1 MYNLN
6 IYILY
11 LSLFTLDGKPRIAM
25 FFFFLLYFNFQ
36 LNLRERKKIVKNQLK
51 CCHPFRFVVRVF
63 LLKLE
68 FANNTVIVTSGK
80 KVTSS
85 F

>member
-1 MYNLN
+1 M
-6 IYILY
+6 
-11 LSLFTLDGKPRIAM
+11 SLFTLDGKPRIAM
-25 FFFFLLYFNFQ
+25 FFFC
-36 LNLRERKKIVKNQLK
+36 LNLKLRERKKIVKDQLK
-51 CCHPFRFVVRVF
+51 CCRPFRFVVRVF

-68 FANNTVIVTSGK
+68 FANNTVIVTSVK